1 MSSGIRGI
9 DLQDKV
15 VLVTGAARGI
25 GAAIA
30 QRCAEAGAS
39 VMVTTGSSE
48 ADARAVVAAI
58 EAAGGKAD
66 FRLLDV
72 RDNAQWQSVVDDT
85 VDVLGGL
92 DVLVNN
98 AGVGTLKLFVDM
110 SLQDLQDTMGINLE
124 GAFFGMQHAIRVMR
138 PGGSGGNGGSI
149 VNIGS
154 VSSLNAYMGLSHY
167 AASKGALKQLGK
179 GVANECARMGFGIR
193 VNTVCPGVVQTDMA
207 PELYQSYADAGL
219 APSAEAAE
227 AAFRESHPLGFGE
240 SSDVANMVL
249 YLASDAARWVTG
261 TEHVIDG
268 GLLIS

>member
-1 MSSGIRGI
+1 MSTTISGI

-30 QRCAEAGAS
+30 RRCAEAGAA
-39 VMVTTGSSE
+39 VMVTTGSSA
-48 ADARAVVAAI
+48 ADARAVVESI
-58 EAAGGKAD
+58 EAAGGRAD
-66 FRLLDV
+66 FQSLDV
-72 RDNAQWQSVVDDT
+72 RDNEQWQSVVDQT
-85 VDVLGGL
+85 VDAFGGL

-98 AGVGTLKLFVDM
+98 AGIGTPKLFVEL
-110 SLQDLQDTMGINLE
+110 SLEDLRHTMEINLE
-124 GAFFGMQHAIRVMR
+124 GAFLGMQQAIRVMR
-138 PGGSGGNGGSI
+138 PGGGAGNGGSI

-154 VSSLNAYMGLSHY
+154 VSSLNAYTGLSHY

-179 GVANECARMGFGIR
+179 GVADECARMGFGVR
-193 VNTVCPGVVQTDMA
+193 VNTVCPGVVRTDML
-207 PELYQSYADAGL
+207 PELFQGYVDLGL
-219 APSAEAAE
+219 APSVADAEAMLRA
-227 AAFRESHPLGFGE
+227 SHPMGFGE
-240 SSDVANMVL
+240 PIDVANMVL

>member
-1 MSSGIRGI
+1 MSSTVRGI
-9 DLQDKV
+9 DLQGKV

-48 ADARAVVAAI
+48 VDARAIVDGIAAS
-58 EAAGGKAD
+58 GGRAV
-66 FRLLDV
+66 FQSLDV
-72 RDNAQWQSVVDDT
+72 RDEEQWLSVVDAT
-85 VDVLGGL
+85 VDVFSGL

-98 AGVGTLKLFVDM
+98 AGIGTPKFFFDM
-110 SLQDLQDTMGINLE
+110 SLEDLRHTMGINLE
-124 GAFFGMQHAIRVMR
+124 GAFLGMQHAIRVMR
-138 PGGSGGNGGSI
+138 PGGSAGTGGSI

-154 VSSLNAYMGLSHY
+154 VSSLNAYTGLSHY

-179 GVANECARMGFGIR
+179 GVADECARMGFGIR

-207 PELYQSYADAGL
+207 PELYQGYVDIGL
-219 APSAEAAE
+219 APSVADAEAML
-227 AAFRESHPLGFGE
+227 RDSHPLGFGE
-240 SSDVANMVL
+240 PSDVANMVL

>member
-1 MSSGIRGI
+1 MSTTINGI

-30 QRCAEAGAS
+30 RRCAEAGAA
-39 VMVTTGSSE
+39 VMVTTGSSA
-48 ADARAVVAAI
+48 ADARAVVESI

-66 FRLLDV
+66 FQPLDV
-72 RDNAQWQSVVDDT
+72 RDNAQWQSVVDQT
-85 VDVLGGL
+85 VDTFGGL

-98 AGVGTLKLFVDM
+98 AGIATLKFFVDL
-110 SLQDLQDTMGINLE
+110 SLEDLRQTMEINLD
-124 GAFFGMQHAIRVMR
+124 GAFLGMQHAIRVMR
-138 PGGSGGNGGSI
+138 PQGSAGKGGSI

-154 VSSLNAYMGLSHY
+154 VSSLNAYTGASHY

-179 GVANECARMGFGIR
+179 GVADESARMGYGVR
-193 VNTVCPGVVQTDMA
+193 VNTVCPGMVRTDML
-207 PELYQSYADAGL
+207 PVLYQGYVDLGLVPSLADA
-219 APSAEAAE
+219 EAMLGQMA
-227 AAFRESHPLGFGE
+227 PLGLGE
-240 SSDVANMVL
+240 PADVANMVL